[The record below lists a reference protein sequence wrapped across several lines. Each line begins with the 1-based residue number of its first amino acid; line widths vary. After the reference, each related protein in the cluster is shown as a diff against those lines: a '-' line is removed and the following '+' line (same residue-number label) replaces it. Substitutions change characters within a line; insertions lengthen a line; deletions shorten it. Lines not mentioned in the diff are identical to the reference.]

1 MKLLVLKF
9 YWFLTRAYLRMR
21 GAEVGRGV
29 KCNGFPYV
37 QIRKGGRLVLG
48 DDVQINSDRWANAH
62 VVGGSTNLF
71 VAEGAE
77 LRIGARSGFSGT
89 RIVAMKSIVIGED
102 CKIGGGCLICDS
114 DMHEIPLLS
123 DRSTK
128 TIPILIGDRVFIGA
142 QSILL
147 KGVEIGDSAVI
158 GAGAVVTKSIPAGST
173 AVGNPATCLTSK

>member
-9 YWFLTRAYLRMR
+9 YWLLTRAYLRMR

-123 DRSTK
+123 GRSTK

-158 GAGAVVTKSIPAGST
+158 GAGAVVTKPIPAEST
-173 AVGNPATCLTSK
+173 AVGNPASILSV